1 MSPCPPESALMK
13 AWNAYKEADGFQNSI
28 YWATTLSRMRS
39 ERAAEIGLHPNANV
53 ATGEM
58 RQQRAEGSLWAAFM
72 AGWFAAGGPDPQKP
86 MPTIAELEAILKED
100 DKPVEIMP
108 YGSIR

>member
-1 MSPCPPESALMK
+1 MK
-13 AWNAYKEADGFQNSI
+13 AWNTYKEADNFKNSL
-28 YWATTLSRMRS
+28 YWATTQTRMRA
-39 ERAAEIGLHPNANV
+39 ERAAEHGVDPEANV
-53 ATGEM
+53 ATDEM

-100 DKPVEIMP
+100 DRPVQIMP
-108 YGSIR
+108 NGSIR

>member
-1 MSPCPPESALMK
+1 MSPCPPESALMN
-13 AWNAYKEADGFQNSI
+13 AWNTHKGTDDFKNSI
-28 YWATTLSRMRS
+28 YWATTLFRMRA
-39 ERAAEIGLHPNANV
+39 ERAAEMGLDPNANV

-58 RQQRAEGSLWAAFM
+58 REQRAEGSLWAAFM

-100 DKPVEIMP
+100 DRPVEIMP
-108 YGSIR
+108 NGSIR